1 MDWDALGAIG
11 EIFGA
16 AAVLITLLYI
26 AAQVR
31 QANVMASFETTREI
45 MAQFND
51 LNRLYVTDSSIRH
64 VLLKEG
70 DLSKEE
76 EEQLYSYTDM
86 FCNAWATAHFAFN
99 QGQLDEAV
107 YTGVTDDVQ
116 LTLVRWPGMRKKVER
131 WLRNYPKFRT
141 YKIFD
146 GIN

>member
-1 MDWDALGAIG
+1 
-11 EIFGA
+11 
-16 AAVLITLLYI
+16 
-26 AAQVR
+26 
-31 QANVMASFETTREI
+31 MASFETTREI

-86 FCNAWATAHFAFN
+86 FCNAWATAQFAFN
-99 QGQLDEAV
+99 QGQIDEAV

-116 LTLVRWPGMRKKVER
+116 VTLVRWPSMRKKVER